1 MAIISSDDLKI
12 EANLGKQT
20 DPAILEPH
28 IESAEIELRRILGN
42 EKYQEIENYQLSTL
56 DNEIKILGEVKKGAV
71 YLAMAYA
78 VHSLNIETQ
87 GNGIVKIK
95 GWDQSRSELLS
106 RNEVKEMSDYFR
118 STAMIFL
125 QPHMLINNYPDQSGD
140 SIDLGDSYMGV
151 I

>member
-1 MAIISSDDLKI
+1 MSIISSEDLKQ

-20 DPAILEPH
+20 DPSILEPH
-28 IESAEIELRRILGN
+28 IESAEIELKRILGG
-42 EKYQEIENYQLSTL
+42 EKYSQIEGYQLSTVESERKVL
-56 DNEIKILGEVKKGAV
+56 AEVKKGAV

-78 VHSLNIETQ
+78 IHSLNIETQ

-106 RNEVKEMSDYFR
+106 ADEVKDMSSYFR

-125 QPHMLINNYPDQSGD
+125 QPHIPSNSNPDESGN
-140 SIDLGDSYMGV
+140 SIDLGGRYMGV
-151 I
+151 L

>member
-1 MAIISSDDLKI
+1 MSIISSDDLKL

-28 IESAEIELRRILGN
+28 IMSAEIELRRILGN
-42 EKYQEIENYQLSTL
+42 DKYLQIEGYQLSAVESEMKTL
-56 DNEIKILGEVKKGAV
+56 AEVKKGAV

-78 VHSLNIETQ
+78 IHSLNIETQ
-87 GNGIVKIK
+87 GNGIVKVK
-95 GWDQSRSELLS
+95 GWDQSRSELLT
-106 RNEVKEMSDYFR
+106 RNEVKEMSNYFR

-125 QPHMLINNYPDQSGD
+125 QPHIPSNNDPEKSGD

-151 I
+151 L

>member
-1 MAIISSDDLKI
+1 MSIISSDDLKL

-28 IESAEIELRRILGN
+28 IESAEIELRKILGN
-42 EKYQEIENYQLSTL
+42 EKYLLIEGYQLSTV
-56 DNEIKILGEVKKGAV
+56 ESEKKILLEVKKGAV

-95 GWDQSRSELLS
+95 GWDQSRSELLTGH
-106 RNEVKEMSDYFR
+106 EVKEMSDYFR
-118 STAMIFL
+118 STAIIFL
-125 QPHMLINNYPDQSGD
+125 QPYIQSNSDSDNSGD
-140 SIDLGDSYMGV
+140 SIDLGNSFMGV
-151 I
+151 L